1 MAFAVAM
8 GLAVTPQAAFA
19 TPDPYLTGGSPVTG
33 YSGVATA
40 ITDLQLTGTGNP
52 TVPVKLRVTSGSLSM
67 TTTTGLTF
75 TGGSTGST
83 LQFSGSLTNVNAALA
98 TLRYT
103 RSGTGTDTLEASLV
117 QPGEVFFDGSGHL
130 YEYVSYTA
138 TWSAANTNA
147 QTRTKYGAT
156 GYLTTIASQAE
167 NDFVAARL
175 SNAGWMGASDAASE
189 GDWKWVTGP
198 ESGTSFWSG
207 NSSGSTVGGRYAN
220 WGTGEP
226 NDAGSN
232 EDCAQF
238 LTGGTGK
245 WNDLPCSVTTL
256 PGYVVEYGSPSSP
269 IDISTQNVAIT
280 TLAANSTPNA
290 PTTLGPTGYVN
301 GSWSGDSTPTLSFSA
316 SDPDSGTQVR
326 YRVQID
332 DTADFSSPVVDYTSG
347 LAAQGSRSFTIGQAA
362 GTGSYS
368 VGSGSQELSGGSY
381 YWRVK
386 TIDDQAAES
395 SYTTANSGSVGFRID
410 TTAPTAPSNL
420 VVDSQTT
427 DNTPTITW
435 SGSSDSGVGLSAT
448 PYTIQWSQDAS
459 FSSYQAATSSG
470 TSYTILAGSSL
481 TDGVWYFRV
490 RAEDTLGNGSVYSAT
505 ASTTVDTTAPTQPA
519 NLVATS
525 ARNDATPT
533 WIWTAS
539 SDSGVGLQLL
549 FPYLIEWSQ
558 SADFSGAVYSSL
570 ATDPS
575 YTHTSSLA
583 DGTWYARV
591 RAYDALSNQS
601 EYSEIASITI
611 DTYVAPQ
618 STPPTAV
625 TRKIV
630 IAPAIEKTPAQEIAI
645 TPPEAAEI
653 IYLNVFQEYLNGS
666 GKPLTLQ
673 QGQVIYFTHKAEDH
687 TATVKE
693 IGSDYVIVTI
703 ASTPTDVRVALGQT
717 ALHDVDGD
725 GKNDVS
731 ITFASI
737 SNGQANLIFKQL
749 GDEAKAATQPASTTQ
764 RQFQLWWVVAL
775 VMILI
780 FAAASRR
787 RHKDNSEAR

>member
-83 LQFSGSLTNVNAALA
+83 LQFSGSLSNVNAALA

-207 NSSGSTVGGRYAN
+207 NSGGGTVGGRYAN

-290 PTTLGPTGYVN
+290 PTSLGPAGYVN

-332 DTADFSSPVVDYTSG
+332 DTADFSSPLVDYTSG

-368 VGSGSQELSGGSY
+368 VGSGSQELTGGSY

-435 SGSSDSGVGLSAT
+435 VGSSDSGVGLGAT
-448 PYTIQWSQDAS
+448 PYTVQWSQDAA

-505 ASTTVDTTAPTQPA
+505 ASTTIDTTAPTQPA

-558 SADFSGAVYSSL
+558 SVDFSGTVYSSL
-570 ATDPS
+570 ATGPS
-575 YTHTSSLA
+575 YTHISNLA

-611 DTYVAPQ
+611 DTYVAPR
-618 STPPTAV
+618 STPPTV
-625 TRKIV
+625 ETRKIV

-645 TPPEAAEI
+645 TPPEAAQI

-703 ASTPTDVRVALGQT
+703 ASTPTDVRVTLGQT

-749 GDEAKAATQPASTTQ
+749 GDEAKDATQPASTQ
-764 RQFQLWWVVAL
+764 RQLQLWWVVAL
-775 VMILI
+775 AIILI

-787 RHKDNSEAR
+787 RRKDSSKAR